1 MEEEDIIILSPEQ
14 GVGLEVTVR
23 QLDSNF
29 LFFTLFQIEM
39 YHRGW
44 LEKLGVLDYKYDPV
58 RDQRAH
64 NLVGEDEREEGQD
77 SACMEYYTYK
87 AYQPDGTYS
96 ILMTGADGNA
106 AGDLKTGYGV
116 RGIFT
121 KFLVWTIGS

>member
-1 MEEEDIIILSPEQ
+1 MSRICRERSLRESLRQVENIEDLCGFLAQYVGAYGFVSSVLELVEEEDIIILSPEQ

-77 SACMEYYTYK
+77 TPCMEYYT
-87 AYQPDGTYS
+87 
-96 ILMTGADGNA
+96 
-106 AGDLKTGYGV
+106 
-116 RGIFT
+116 
-121 KFLVWTIGS
+121 